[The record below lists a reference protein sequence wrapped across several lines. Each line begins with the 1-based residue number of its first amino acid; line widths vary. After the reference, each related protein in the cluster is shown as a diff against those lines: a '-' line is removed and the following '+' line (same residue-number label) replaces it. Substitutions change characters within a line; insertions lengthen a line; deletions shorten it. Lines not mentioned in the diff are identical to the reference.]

1 VSQTALLAGACAVLL
16 SVALVCMRRTAAAL
30 HVCALQ
36 ALLAAVALELR
47 GWGPIAAALL
57 AFALIGVVA
66 LPLALRRLA
75 DRHNMSPVIA
85 MRYGV
90 VASWLAALFLLLIT
104 AATFTQLKL
113 GDATEVLA
121 LGASVMLLGV
131 LLVVQQSHPMAP
143 ALGLLS
149 SQNGL
154 ILVASAIP
162 DLPLATTL
170 VVAVPLIPALLA
182 VNVWL
187 RP

>member
-1 VSQTALLAGACAVLL
+1 VLL
-16 SVALVCMRRTAAAL
+16 SVALLCVRRTATAL
-30 HVCALQ
+30 HLCVLQ
-36 ALLAAVALELR
+36 ALFAAAVALGMR
-47 GWGPIAAALL
+47 SWGPAATALL
-57 AFALIGVVA
+57 AFALTGVVA

-75 DRHNMSPVIA
+75 DRHHMSPVIA
-85 MRYGV
+85 LRYGGEV
-90 VASWLAALFLLLIT
+90 SWIAALVLLLVSV
-104 AATFTQLKL
+104 ATFAQLRPADT
-113 GDATEVLA
+113 GEVLA
-121 LGASVMLLGV
+121 LGLSVVLIGL
-131 LLVVQQSHPMAP
+131 LLVSQQSHPMAP

-170 VVAVPLIPALLA
+170 VVVVPLIPALLA